1 MKLAIVFNGQGAH
14 YQKMGLDFFKH
25 FSKAKDVLMT
35 AQPLLDEPLL
45 DWIENQPEKF
55 EQTKYAQ
62 PAIAAVSLAIYESIR
77 PLLPSISYMAGLS
90 LGEYSALI
98 ASGYLTLEEGL
109 ELLIKRGELMSTH
122 CDVLKKETPS
132 QMLAVVGVPLKEVQ
146 ELIQSSHLKDL
157 WVANINST
165 GQIIVAGS
173 KKTTKAFRSFAK
185 EKGYRRLIP
194 LKVEGP
200 FHTPL
205 MNPVRLPYEK
215 VLDET
220 SFKLGKVPV
229 ISNTTLQTHRLD
241 EIKPTLVDHLTKPVR
256 WQETI
261 DWFSQQGVTHLI
273 QIGPGSTLVNLLKRE
288 KVPFKYMVVEEVADV
303 DKVSEFVKEIE

>member
-35 AQPLLDEPLL
+35 AQSLLDEPLL

-173 KKTTKAFRSFAK
+173 KKTTKAVRSFAK

-205 MNPVRLPYEK
+205 MNPIRLPYEK

>member
-25 FSKAKDVLMT
+25 FSNAKEVLMT
-35 AQPLLDEPLL
+35 AQSLLEEPLI
-45 DWIENQPEKF
+45 DWIENQPERF

-62 PAIAAVSLAIYESIR
+62 PAIAAVSLAIYESIKS
-77 PLLPSISYMAGLS
+77 LLPPASYMAGLS

-109 ELLIKRGELMSTH
+109 KLLIKRGQLMSIH
-122 CDVLKKETPS
+122 CEILKKESPA
-132 QMLAVVGVPLKEVQ
+132 QMLAVIGVSLKEAR
-146 ELIQSSHLKDL
+146 ELIQLSQLKNI
-157 WVANINST
+157 WIANINST
-165 GQIIVAGS
+165 GQIIIAGS
-173 KKTTKAFRSFAK
+173 KAEIKQFRSFAK

-205 MNPVRLPYEK
+205 MDPVRQPYER
-215 VLDET
+215 VLEET
-220 SFKLGKVPV
+220 AFELGKIPV
-229 ISNTTLQTHRLD
+229 ISNTILQIHHL
-241 EIKPTLVDHLTKPVR
+241 ENIKPTLVDHLTKPVR

-261 DWFSQQGVTHLI
+261 DWFSKQGVTHLI
-273 QIGPGSTLVNLLKRE
+273 QIGPGETLVNLLKRE
-288 KVPFKYMVVEEVADV
+288 KVSFKYMVVEEIADV